1 MFFDESDG
9 SRSLLENPGIGS
21 IGIRLAKKW
30 VIDS

>member
-21 IGIRLAKKW
+21 IGIRLEKNG
-30 VIDS
+30 